1 MRIAVCGTH
10 GTGKTTLVEAL
21 SAHLPG
27 YEAIDEPYRQL
38 EDEGEEFAER
48 PAADDF
54 ERQLERAITCLEE
67 SGANSLFDRC
77 PADLLAYLES
87 VDDADAVDLQGWL
100 DRARPAMATLDL
112 VVFVGI
118 EHPDRIDPGGLHFR
132 RLRRD
137 VDDALRDIVLD
148 DRWSFGVP
156 AIEVTGSTDDR
167 VAQVL
172 RHLAQRPGSPG
183 P

>member
-10 GTGKTTLVEAL
+10 GTGKTTLVDAL
-21 SAHLPG
+21 APHLPG
-27 YEAIDEPYRQL
+27 YEVVDEPYRQL

-48 PAADDF
+48 PTAEDF
-54 ERQLERAITCLEE
+54 ERQLERAIAGLEA
-67 SGANSLFDRC
+67 SDANTLFDRC
-77 PADLLAYLES
+77 PADLLAYLDSLDDDIELDAW
-87 VDDADAVDLQGWL
+87 VD
-100 DRARPAMATLDL
+100 RTRPVMGRLDL
-112 VVFVGI
+112 LVFVGI
-118 EHPDRIDPGGLHFR
+118 EQPDRIDPAGLRFR

-156 AIEVTGSTDDR
+156 VIEVTGSTDDR

-172 RHLAQRPGSPG
+172 RHLAQR
-183 P
+183 

>member
-21 SAHLPG
+21 APHLSG
-27 YEAIDEPYRQL
+27 YEVIDEPYRQL

-48 PAADDF
+48 PAAGDF
-54 ERQLERAITCLEE
+54 ERQLERALACLAE
-67 SGANSLFDRC
+67 SGADSLFDRC
-77 PADLLAYLES
+77 PADLLGYLES
-87 VDDADAVDLQGWL
+87 VDDADGVDLQAWI
-100 DRARPAMATLDL
+100 DRAHPVMARLQL
-112 VVFVGI
+112 LVFVGI
-118 EHPDRIDPGGLHFR
+118 EQPDRIDPAGLRFR

-156 AIEVTGSTDDR
+156 AIEVTGSTADR
-167 VAQVL
+167 VGQVL
-172 RHLAQRPGSPG
+172 RHLAQGAPG